1 MNCRIL
7 KAKKAQSKFRGKI
20 LFSSVKWDLG
30 LVWREMKVIINC
42 RVWAGLLPWL
52 SLELRE
58 STVKAALNYW
68 FYTPTYKKY
77 HFWRSEHGTLWMIS
91 VVSQGLLCYNPVI
104 KPSGSF
110 FRRQSTTYIV
120 TQRSGCLFYQF
131 QIIAFTLKFW
141 AN

>member
-1 MNCRIL
+1 MQRDESYNQLSRVSRAL
-7 KAKKAQSKFRGKI
+7 TLTVLSAPE
-20 LFSSVKWDLG
+20 SSA
-30 LVWREMKVIINC
+30 E
-42 RVWAGLLPWL
+42 A
-52 SLELRE
+52 S
-58 STVKAALNYW
+58 LNYW
-68 FYTPTYKKY
+68 FYSPTYKKY
-77 HFWRSEHGTLWMIS
+77 HFSRSGHGTLWIIS
-91 VVSQGLLCYNPVI
+91 VVCQGLLRYNPVI